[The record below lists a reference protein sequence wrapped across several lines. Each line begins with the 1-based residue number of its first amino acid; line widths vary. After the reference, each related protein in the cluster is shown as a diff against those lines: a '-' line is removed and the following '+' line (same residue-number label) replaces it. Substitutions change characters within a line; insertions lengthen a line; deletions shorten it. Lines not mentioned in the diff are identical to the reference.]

1 MVKEFKQGE
10 IYETWTEQS
19 GSEESAASQ
28 SDTDDIDSMFT
39 DRDKEVG
46 YDEEKC
52 VAITLSDD
60 GSSCDNTSVAIDGQT
75 ITITEE
81 GTYLLSG
88 SLSNGSVVVATDEN
102 VKVRLILN
110 GVVINN
116 DSSAAVYVQSA
127 DKVFITLAPD
137 SENKLSNGG
146 TYAITAA
153 SQGLSGKD
161 SIRILDGDF
170 TITSGKDALH
180 SENEDNAEKGFVYIE
195 GGNFN
200 LTASGDGIS
209 ASGNMTLLDGM
220 YTMTTGGGSENG
232 KDHQEGGP
240 GGQGG
245 PGGGM
250 DNPGEDL
257 MTSGER
263 PMESRG
269 EMPDNGQMMEQPD
282 RSDEETETEEISG
295 GETYVSGS
303 TGDGDGALDY
313 ETDAVITGG
322 ILVAAGSSGMAVN
335 FGDNSTQGS
344 ILVNLDRQEAGTD
357 IVLTDASGTE
367 LINWQPSKQYTSV
380 VISCPGIAQDE
391 SYTLKAGTSETTV
404 TMDSLIYGTG
414 NTMGR

>member
-1 MVKEFKQGE
+1 MKRGMRKTAAACCIALLLLSGCGKTAGNVNSD
-10 IYETWTEQS
+10 TADSSAVTEQS
-19 GSEESAASQ
+19 DSEESAASQ
-28 SDTDDIDSMFT
+28 GDTDDIDSMFT

-110 GVVINN
+110 GVAINN
-116 DSSAAVYVQSA
+116 DSSAAIYVQSA

-137 SENKLSNGG
+137 SENMLSNGGTYEAVDDNNIDSVIFSKSDLTLNGSGSLTVTAKAGHGIVSKDDLVITGG

-170 TITSGKDALH
+170 TIASGKDALY
-180 SENEDNAEKGFVYIE
+180 SENEDNAEKGFVYIA

-220 YTMTTGGGSENG
+220 YTMTTG
-232 KDHQEGGP
+232 
-240 GGQGG
+240 
-245 PGGGM
+245 
-250 DNPGEDL
+250 
-257 MTSGER
+257 
-263 PMESRG
+263 
-269 EMPDNGQMMEQPD
+269 
-282 RSDEETETEEISG
+282 
-295 GETYVSGS
+295 
-303 TGDGDGALDY
+303 
-313 ETDAVITGG
+313 
-322 ILVAAGSSGMAVN
+322 
-335 FGDNSTQGS
+335 
-344 ILVNLDRQEAGTD
+344 
-357 IVLTDASGTE
+357 
-367 LINWQPSKQYTSV
+367 
-380 VISCPGIAQDE
+380 
-391 SYTLKAGTSETTV
+391 
-404 TMDSLIYGTG
+404 
-414 NTMGR
+414 

>member
-1 MVKEFKQGE
+1 MKRGMRKTAAACCIALMLLSGCGKTAGNVNSDTADSSEVTK
-10 IYETWTEQS
+10 QS

-146 TYAITAA
+146 TYEAVDDNNIDSVIFSKSDLTLNGSGSLTITAKA
-153 SQGLSGKD
+153 GHGIVSKD
-161 SIRILDGDF
+161 
-170 TITSGKDALH
+170 
-180 SENEDNAEKGFVYIE
+180 
-195 GGNFN
+195 
-200 LTASGDGIS
+200 
-209 ASGNMTLLDGM
+209 
-220 YTMTTGGGSENG
+220 
-232 KDHQEGGP
+232 
-240 GGQGG
+240 
-245 PGGGM
+245 
-250 DNPGEDL
+250 DL
-257 MTSGER
+257 
-263 PMESRG
+263 
-269 EMPDNGQMMEQPD
+269 
-282 RSDEETETEEISG
+282 
-295 GETYVSGS
+295 
-303 TGDGDGALDY
+303 
-313 ETDAVITGG
+313 VITGG

-380 VISCPGIAQDE
+380 VISCPGIAQGE